1 MTAIHQFQEILI
13 LSGKGGSGKTFIASS
28 LINLA
33 GPCIA
38 CDYDVDASNLP
49 LLFAAAPEA
58 QQEYSGGQIAVIDP
72 ETCLGCG
79 ICENYCQF
87 EAIKDKVV
95 SPLDCEG
102 CALCTHICPVNAV
115 AMQPRSSGRW
125 YKSRRAE
132 GWPLFHAE
140 LRPGEE
146 NSGKL
151 VSKLKDQARQ
161 EAMKGNYSLII
172 SDGPPGLAC
181 AVIAA
186 LTGADLV
193 VMVAEPSVSGISD
206 IIRLHEL
213 LKNRSAILLLLI
225 NKYDLNPEGT
235 IKLEEWA
242 KQQDIPL
249 LGRIPYKPEVFKAI
263 SQGLC
268 PVLVPAVKEIL
279 EPIWQNLIKLS
290 LQEEKRIV

>member
-1 MTAIHQFQEILI
+1 MTAIHLHREILI

-28 LINLA
+28 FINLA

-38 CDYDVDASNLP
+38 CDYDVEASNLP
-49 LLFAAAPEA
+49 LLFTAAPEEK
-58 QQEYSGGQIAVIDP
+58 QEYSGGQIALIDQ

-79 ICENYCQF
+79 ICENFCQF
-87 EAIKDKVV
+87 AAIKDKVV
-95 SPLDCEG
+95 SSHNCEG
-102 CALCTHICPVNAV
+102 CALCTHICPVQAV
-115 AMQPRSSGRW
+115 SLQPRSSGRW
-125 YKSRRAE
+125 FKSRRAE
-132 GWPLFHAE
+132 GWPLYYAE

-151 VSKLKDQARQ
+151 VSTLKDQAR
-161 EAMKGNYSLII
+161 KGAVNERHSLII

-181 AVIAA
+181 TVIAA
-186 LTGADLV
+186 LTGVNLV

-206 IIRLHEL
+206 IIRLYEL
-213 LKNRSAILLLLI
+213 LKNRSSALLLI
-225 NKYDLNPEGT
+225 NKCDLNVDGT
-235 IKLEEWA
+235 VQLENWA
-242 KQQDIPL
+242 REQGIPL
-249 LGRIPYKPEVFKAI
+249 LGRIPFLPAVFKAI

-268 PVLVPAVKEIL
+268 PVLLPQVRDVL

>member
-1 MTAIHQFQEILI
+1 MIGINRFKEILI

-28 LINLA
+28 FIHLA

-49 LLFAAAPEA
+49 LLFSAAPQEK
-58 QQEYSGGQIAVIDP
+58 QEYSGGQIAMIDR

-79 ICENYCQF
+79 ICEHYCQF
-87 EAIKDKVV
+87 EAIKDNVV
-95 SPLDCEG
+95 SPYDCEG

-115 AMQPRSSGRW
+115 TMQPRSSGCW
-125 YKSRRAE
+125 FKFRRAE
-132 GWPLFHAE
+132 GWPLFYAE

-151 VSKLKDQARQ
+151 VSTLKDQARQ
-161 EAMKGNYSLII
+161 EAINGEYYLTI

-186 LTGADLV
+186 LNGVDLV

-206 IIRLHEL
+206 ITRLHEL
-213 LKNRSAILLLLI
+213 LKNRSAPILLLV
-225 NKYDLNPEGT
+225 NKYDLYPEGT
-235 IKLEEWA
+235 AKLEDWA
-242 KQQDIPL
+242 KQQGIPL
-249 LGRIPYKPEVFKAI
+249 LGRIPYLTAVFKAI

-268 PVLVPAVKEIL
+268 PVLLTEVSELL
-279 EPIWQNLIKLS
+279 EPIWENISTLL
-290 LQEEKRIV
+290 LQEERRIL